1 MLASLKAEFRKL
13 LTIRSTYVIF
23 AIAILLAVFFAFYAE
38 GIKATAS
45 ALQRPDLLVS
55 ESKQAIM
62 ATGLLGALVGVLLV
76 AHEYRYNTIMYTL
89 TSSNSRTKTL
99 LAKLVVVSAFAV
111 LFSLTMGVLSPL
123 LTALGIKLGGH
134 TLVHQSFPI
143 WDVMWRVVFVGWG
156 YAIFGFILA
165 VAIRIQVGAI
175 STMFLWPA
183 MLEPLAGL
191 LLRHNASYLPLN
203 DLSNIAMENDP
214 HVISEMNT
222 VAHPVLLFL
231 GYIVLGLIVVWQL
244 FLRRDAN

>member
-1 MLASLKAEFRKL
+1 
-13 LTIRSTYVIF
+13 
-23 AIAILLAVFFAFYAE
+23 
-38 GIKATAS
+38 
-45 ALQRPDLLVS
+45 
-55 ESKQAIM
+55 M